1 MSPELKHMT
10 QQYRT
15 GPNMTQHDPAG
26 PNMTQQDPT
35 TLRHG
40 NTTLTHMKRWAA
52 PEQEAANS

>member
-15 GPNMTQHDPAG
+15 G